1 MPELPEVEMV
11 VRGLRDD
18 MVGRT
23 FLNMRAEWAPQLGDT
38 TPDAFAARL
47 SGQKVEALWR
57 RGKYVIFELTDDY
70 LIIHLKM
77 TGRLYVAREGEVYD
91 ADRFLRVVFGLDNGY
106 ELRFS
111 DVRKFGRLYLVSD
124 VEGVVGKLGPEPLD
138 GDFTLEAFR
147 ARLGNRT
154 RNIKAL
160 LLDQSFIAGVG
171 NIYADEALWLAGIAP
186 QRKADTLTAEEQE
199 RLYHA
204 VRSVLNEGIAREGSS
219 ISWYRKPDG
228 SAGSYQ
234 NFFKVYGR
242 EDEPCPRCGTPVLK
256 LWIAQRGT
264 HYCPHCQT

>member
-57 RGKYVIFELTDDY
+57 RGKYVVFELTDDY

-77 TGRLYVAREGEVYD
+77 TGRLYIAREGEVYD
-91 ADRFLRVVFGLDNGY
+91 ADRFLRVVFGLDDGY

-124 VEGVVGKLGPEPLD
+124 VEEVVGSLGPEPLA
-138 GDFTLEAFR
+138 GDVRSEEHTSELQSRENLVCR
-147 ARLGNRT
+147 
-154 RNIKAL
+154 L
-160 LLDQSFIAGVG
+160 LL
-171 NIYADEALWLAGIAP
+171 E
-186 QRKADTLTAEEQE
+186 T
-199 RLYHA
+199 
-204 VRSVLNEGIAREGSS
+204 
-219 ISWYRKPDG
+219 
-228 SAGSYQ
+228 
-234 NFFKVYGR
+234 
-242 EDEPCPRCGTPVLK
+242 
-256 LWIAQRGT
+256 
-264 HYCPHCQT
+264 